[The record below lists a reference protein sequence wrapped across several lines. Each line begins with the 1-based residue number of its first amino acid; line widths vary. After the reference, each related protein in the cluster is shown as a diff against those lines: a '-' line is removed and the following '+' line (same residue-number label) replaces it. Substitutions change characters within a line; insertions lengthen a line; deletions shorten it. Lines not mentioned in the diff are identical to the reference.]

1 MNSRSF
7 ASLALGGLV
16 VLGTAGCAAITPQAT
31 TIEYSPADGVNVPVG
46 EDSPVKILN
55 TLIVADEDGTN
66 GNLVAAFVN
75 SSDDDVTVSLAWD
88 GGATEIE
95 VPADSTLSL
104 GGADEPVLLE
114 NIDTPA
120 GATVPIAFA
129 TGGEPVQAE
138 VQVFDET
145 LHYLEG
151 LAPTE

>member
-1 MNSRSF
+1 MNSRSL

-75 SSDDDVTVSLAWD
+75 SSDDDVTVALAWD

-104 GGADEPVLLE
+104 GGTDEPVLLE

>member
-1 MNSRSF
+1 MNSRSL

>member
-1 MNSRSF
+1 VNSRSL

>member
-1 MNSRSF
+1 VNSRSL

-75 SSDDDVTVSLAWD
+75 SSDDDVTVALAWD

-104 GGADEPVLLE
+104 GGTDEPVLLE